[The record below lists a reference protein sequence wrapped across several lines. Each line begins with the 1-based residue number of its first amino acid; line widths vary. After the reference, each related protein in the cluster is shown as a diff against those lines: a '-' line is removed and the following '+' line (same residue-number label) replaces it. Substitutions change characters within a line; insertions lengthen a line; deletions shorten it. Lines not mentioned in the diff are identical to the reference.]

1 MALLGARPVPSIEQ
15 NRISAQGHER
25 GAPTISFDLC
35 RVRASG
41 SGALHEEDEAQAGV
55 ADAGGRMFIDWTRD
69 GISLEDKESD
79 VIDYP

>member
-1 MALLGARPVPSIEQ
+1 M
-15 NRISAQGHER
+15 
-25 GAPTISFDLC
+25 
-35 RVRASG
+35 RASG